1 MVKRSGLGRGLEAL
15 IPGGENSPEV
25 ASSTAISVDEIQ
37 PNPHQPRSVQDPEA
51 MADLIESIREH
62 GVLQPLLVRPN
73 PEGGYVLI
81 AGERRWRAAQAAGLQ
96 MVPAVIREADDRN
109 QLELALIENIQRA
122 DLSPLETAE
131 AYRQLVE
138 DFNLSQD
145 DVARRVSKSRAAVAN
160 TLRLLKLPKTVQDA
174 LSAGK
179 ISEGHAR
186 ALLGLTSTASQ
197 LAALNT
203 VLKNELNVRQTE
215 ELVRKLSGQ
224 KAAPH
229 RSEHSVPAEIKALE
243 EKLALQFGTR
253 VNLHYGPKGGT
264 LVIHYYSDEELDALI
279 SQITGE

>member
-15 IPGGENSPEV
+15 IPGGENSPAV
-25 ASSTAISVDEIQ
+25 ASSTAVPVADIR
-37 PNPHQPRSVQDPEA
+37 PNPRQPRSGQDPEA
-51 MADLIESIREH
+51 FADLVESIREH
-62 GVLQPLLVRPN
+62 GVLQPLLVRPD
-73 PEGGYVLI
+73 PAGGYVLI

-96 MVPAVIREADDRN
+96 MVPAVVREADDRD

-122 DLSPLETAE
+122 DLTPLETAE

-145 DVARRVSKSRAAVAN
+145 EVARRVSKSRAAVAN

-174 LSAGK
+174 LNSGK

-186 ALLGLTSTASQ
+186 ALLGLASTASQ

-203 VLKNELNVRQTE
+203 VIKNELNVRQTE

-224 KAAPH
+224 KAPP
-229 RSEHSVPAEIKALE
+229 RKPEHPVPVEIKALE
-243 EKLALQFGTR
+243 EKLSLQFGTR
-253 VNLHYGPKGGT
+253 VNLHHGPKGGT